1 MYLQPSEWSNA
12 GIAPT
17 SGPRSIGSILSA
29 MPEVAA
35 LRAAQGL
42 SFAQPCLAPQFGV
55 TLYPLHV

>member
-17 SGPRSIGSILSA
+17 SGPRSIGSILGA

-35 LRAAQGL
+35 LRAAKDGRL
-42 SFAQPCLAPQFGV
+42 RNLALRGNSA
-55 TLYPLHV
+55 